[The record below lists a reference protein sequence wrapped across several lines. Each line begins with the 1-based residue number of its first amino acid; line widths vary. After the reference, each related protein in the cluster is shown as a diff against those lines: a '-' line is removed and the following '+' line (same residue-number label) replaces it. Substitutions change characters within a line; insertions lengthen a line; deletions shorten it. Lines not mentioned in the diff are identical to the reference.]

1 MADERMTADQVTAF
15 WDALVL
21 HQATDQFAIDED
33 MAAALTRLQ
42 AMGTVSPGVARQ
54 RVWQRIAAASGE
66 HAQSV
71 ELRRSSPSLPLI
83 ASQPIAGFE
92 APAFPR
98 RGRLAWAPS
107 YLATAA
113 LLAVTF
119 LISAMAL
126 GSARFGWS
134 PVTVPRPGL
143 PALET
148 APIPAADPATA
159 QGVLTQVSV
168 PALPPQ
174 AGYIAIER
182 WTYPA
187 DSDPITTA
195 PLTGPMLVFVASG
208 QLTASVEGE
217 GATLRGLDPVSS
229 AALLT
234 PTTGRISAGETLLV
248 PAEARVTTSN
258 PAATTATALVVQILS
273 GAASDWV
280 LPFNQTTIEE
290 RELVSARSVFA
301 PGPAHIVLRRTTLEP
316 GASVPAPAAGT
327 FQLVASESKYLG
339 YLTRSP
345 DGAVTNREP
354 EPLGVLILTV
364 TQP

>member
-1 MADERMTADQVTAF
+1 MPDEQVTADQVAAF

-21 HQATDQFAIDED
+21 HQATDDFDVD
-33 MAAALTRLQ
+33 GDLAAALARFQ
-42 AMGTVSPGVARQ
+42 AMGRASPGAARQ
-54 RVWQRIAAASGE
+54 RIWQRLQPEPAREARNEGPLPFAVMPPLPAFQPLAS
-66 HAQSV
+66 
-71 ELRRSSPSLPLI
+71 LNTPS
-83 ASQPIAGFE
+83 
-92 APAFPR
+92 FPR

-113 LLAVTF
+113 LLVVTI

-126 GSARFGWS
+126 GSARFSWS
-134 PVTVPRPGL
+134 QATAPRLGL

-159 QGVLTQVSV
+159 QGLLTQVTV

-182 WTYPA
+182 WTYPPV
-187 DSDPITTA
+187 SEPITTA
-195 PLTGPMLVFVASG
+195 PLTGPMLVFVISG
-208 QLTASVEGE
+208 QLTARVEGE

-229 AALLT
+229 AAILT

-248 PAEARVTTSN
+248 PAQARVTTSN
-258 PAATTATALVVQILS
+258 PSETAATALVVPILS
-273 GAASDWV
+273 GTANDWV
-280 LPFNQTTIEE
+280 LPFNQVAISED
-290 RELVSARSVFA
+290 ELVAGRGEFA
-301 PGPAHIVLRRTTLEP
+301 PGPAEITLQRTTLDP
-316 GASVPAPAAGT
+316 GESVPAPRAGT
-327 FQLVASESKYLG
+327 FQLVGAESKYLG

-345 DGAVTNREP
+345 DGAVTNREK
-354 EPLGVLILTV
+354 EPLGVLVLTV